1 MDQNCNRAKSNR
13 LVRLMVANWALGWAV
28 GFVCASAILLSNLAG
43 LRDLMMSSQLMLQ
56 GLALLYGG
64 FGFTFGGVV
73 CATAIMLL
81 PTDEESGKAAAERAR
96 RSCSRLMPWP
106 RSAPRAPDFLIVG
119 STFGE

>member
-1 MDQNCNRAKSNR
+1 MDQNRNRAQSNR

-81 PTDEESGKAAAERAR
+81 PTDEKSWEGGGGT
-96 RSCSRLMPWP
+96 
-106 RSAPRAPDFLIVG
+106 RAPILLPAYALARVRAARA
-119 STFGE
+119 